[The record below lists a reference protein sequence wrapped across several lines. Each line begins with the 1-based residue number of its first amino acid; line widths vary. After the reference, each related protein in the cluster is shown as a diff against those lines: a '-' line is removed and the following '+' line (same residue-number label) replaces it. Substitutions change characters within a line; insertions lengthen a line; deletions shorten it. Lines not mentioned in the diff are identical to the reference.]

1 MSDQPSKEALAVSV
15 IFAEIRDKRR
25 CVLSHAQVAQRAG
38 VSRSTVRIAVERA
51 ERAGTL
57 RVIRRPADGDSNIIV
72 AT

>member
-1 MSDQPSKEALAVSV
+1 MRYPARQQCTLDV
-15 IFAEIRDKRR
+15 ILAEIREKRR

-57 RVIRRPADGDSNIIV
+57 RVIRRPTDGDSNIIM